1 MEGRV
6 GESTLMVAGQGRHM
20 GRELQ
25 LLVAHGHSDSGRRI
39 GGSTWKERMEDMGL
53 WTCVCFHIRMH
64 LLIFQHELSTFTLC
78 QIG

>member
-53 WTCVCFHIRMH
+53 WTCVFPHTH
-64 LLIFQHELSTFTLC
+64 ALVDFST
-78 QIG
+78 